1 MSAWESGPPRSTIN
15 PVSEI
20 LSLSEKNIGCQI
32 HLKTTL
38 GEEIKGELFAYDSS
52 TQTIVIQDKLDNKK
66 VGNVRTLKASFVK
79 EVLKVEERAQ
89 GVEYD
94 MTLPPLDAAQCQ
106 AREAAAIKTAED
118 DAKKIGVGVSEL
130 AQDIFDAMSKTL
142 PCKWSDKSIIVMD
155 DVKIDDPYTP
165 ECCKGSKDTS
175 LSRVRKV
182 LEGERARL
190 TAK

>member
-20 LSLSEKNIGCQI
+20 ANLSEKNVGCQI

-52 TQTIVIQDKLDNKK
+52 TQCIVIEEKSDGKK
-66 VGNVRTLKASFVK
+66 PGAVRLLKASFVK
-79 EVLKVEERAQ
+79 EVLEVEARAA

-94 MTLPPLDAAQCQ
+94 MTLPPLDPARCQ
-106 AREAAAIKTAED
+106 AREAAAIKTAEEE
-118 DAKKIGVGVSEL
+118 AKKIGIGVSDL
-130 AQDIFDAMSKTL
+130 AQEIFDALSKTL
-142 PCKWSDKSIIVMD
+142 PCRWADKSIIVMD
-155 DVKIDDPYTP
+155 EVKIDEPYTS

-190 TAK
+190 AK